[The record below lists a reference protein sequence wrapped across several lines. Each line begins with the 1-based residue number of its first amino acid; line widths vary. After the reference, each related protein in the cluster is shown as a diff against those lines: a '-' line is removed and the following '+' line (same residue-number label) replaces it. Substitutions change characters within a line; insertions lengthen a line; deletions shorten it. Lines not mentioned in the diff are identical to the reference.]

1 MKYTGSVLAALIV
14 VATTVGDGG
23 DRAGRSLDP
32 SSSQARLGSRL
43 PDPPNTPVHV
53 GDRAPDF
60 SWVGVDNR
68 TRRLRDILEQANAL
82 VVFAP
87 SDDDL
92 RMLELERETLGLMGV
107 VPVAV
112 VEARSRSAAVRARR
126 AGVHFI
132 VVGDPV
138 RIIGSQFNLVNPS
151 TNRNQPAWFAIDR
164 KATVRGIGTS
174 LRPAQGWARIAAS
187 ALAIPAPDVP
197 LPARTR

>member
-92 RMLELERETLGLMGV
+92 RMLELEREC
-107 VPVAV
+107 
-112 VEARSRSAAVRARR
+112 RS
-126 AGVHFI
+126 
-132 VVGDPV
+132 DP
-138 RIIGSQFNLVNPS
+138 
-151 TNRNQPAWFAIDR
+151 
-164 KATVRGIGTS
+164 
-174 LRPAQGWARIAAS
+174 
-187 ALAIPAPDVP
+187 
-197 LPARTR
+197 